1 MDLEILH
8 AGSEELPASKEL
20 VKRVFMTFEA
30 PDYAEEGIEHFLHYV
45 DVELDQELTENKL
58 VIWCA
63 KADGKI
69 VGILAVRLPDHL
81 ALLFVDEA
89 YQRQGIAGK
98 LFQTMFYELTPVEL
112 SVNSSPYAI
121 PIYEKLGFE
130 KTGTEEIVSGIRFQ
144 PMRYQR

>member
-8 AGSEELPASKEL
+8 VGSAELPASKEL

-30 PDYAEEGIEHFLHYV
+30 PDYAEEGVEHFLHYV
-45 DVELDQELTENKL
+45 DVELDQELAENKL

-63 KADGKI
+63 KADEKN